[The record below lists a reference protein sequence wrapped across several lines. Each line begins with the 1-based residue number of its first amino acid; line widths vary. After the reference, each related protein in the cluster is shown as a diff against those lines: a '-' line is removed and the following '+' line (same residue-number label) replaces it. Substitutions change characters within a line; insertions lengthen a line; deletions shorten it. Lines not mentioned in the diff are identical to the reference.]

1 MKIIEYTDYEIN
13 DLIRTLNYAKD
24 KKMNDYKTGKI
35 NLKQSQYDIG
45 IINYL
50 INKVPVKSYTRKNK
64 IDKDLIKK
72 DNIINIF

>member
-13 DLIRTLNYAKD
+13 D
-24 KKMNDYKTGKI
+24 
-35 NLKQSQYDIG
+35 
-45 IINYL
+45 L

-64 IDKDLIKK
+64 IEKDLIKK